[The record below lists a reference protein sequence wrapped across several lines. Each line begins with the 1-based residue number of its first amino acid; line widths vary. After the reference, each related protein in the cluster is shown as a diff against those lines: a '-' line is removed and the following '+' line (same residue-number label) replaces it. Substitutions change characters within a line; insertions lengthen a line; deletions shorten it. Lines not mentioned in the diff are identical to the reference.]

1 MTIDEESTTTSTGGA
16 YQLYNIRG
24 PYLGFKDHRA
34 ASDLMTVKLKRYE
47 TGGENRRHRHHG
59 EDHCFV
65 ILEGEATF
73 HLDLDDKVHVLHEG
87 DGILLPLGTF
97 YWFENTGD
105 SDLVIYRVGALD
117 RTKPQHAVFDD
128 DTVKTGRKD

>member
-1 MTIDEESTTTSTGGA
+1 MTIHDESPTTTGTFK
-16 YQLYNIRG
+16 LYDIRG
-24 PYLGFKDHRA
+24 PYLGLKDHRA
-34 ASDLMTVKLKRYE
+34 ASNLMTVKLKKYE
-47 TGGENRRHRHHG
+47 TGGENRRHRHLG

-73 HLDLDDKVHVLHEG
+73 HLDLDDKVRVLHQG
-87 DGILLPLGTF
+87 DGILLELGAF

-105 SDLVIYRVGALD
+105 TDLVIYRVGALD
-117 RTKPQHAVFDD
+117 RTKPQHSVFED